1 MYNIIKKSYELESR
15 QIMKIYQKV
24 TGSSAISGFEYD
36 TVTEVLSVRF
46 VSGNKKYDYPNIPE
60 EVVRKWIAGFKDEEF
75 SHGKYFH
82 KNVRN
87 YVG

>member
-46 VSGNKKYDYPNIPE
+46 VSGNKKYDYPGIE
-60 EVVRKWIAGFKDEEF
+60 QEVVERWLESE
-75 SHGKYFH
+75 SMGKYFH
-82 KNVRN
+82 KYIRN
-87 YVG
+87 HGA